1 MPDPLHALSPEFVQQ
16 ISAAQSSLYAFILTL
31 MAGQDGA
38 ADVLQ
43 ETNLKLC
50 REWHRYD
57 TSRPFLPW
65 AVTLARFE
73 VMAWRTR
80 HQRSRLVLDNDV
92 VDLMAEDISEAQSD
106 RELVALES
114 CMSTLPARQREL
126 VSLRYD
132 RGDTVRAIARRLGQP
147 ENALAALFY
156 RIRKALHDCM
166 TARLSQEDF
175 A

>member
-92 VDLMAEDISEAQSD
+92 VDLMAEDITEAQSD